1 MGPPLDPGAPVWG
14 HWVSISTRPWRLWR
28 RENVPYSASKATGCG
43 FPAARGKVTPTSGV
57 LLIGHKVRAALPN
70 LFRGR
75 RASVT
80 GTAALPKAVIVATG
94 LYTPPFSVSN
104 TELVEAFNAYVERFN
119 AANAEA
125 IAAGEVVA
133 LAPSSPEF
141 IEKASGIKARYVM
154 DKAGIID
161 PEVMRP
167 ILPER
172 SNDEISILAEMAV
185 EAARQAIARWG
196 KPVSEIG
203 AVICAASNMQRA
215 YPAMAI
221 EVQQALG
228 IEGFAFDMN
237 VACSSATFGIK
248 TAADFIATGSAKA
261 VLMVNPEI
269 CSGHLNFTD
278 RDSHF
283 IFGDVA
289 TAVILEDESQ
299 ATGGWEILGTRL
311 KTEFS
316 NNIRNNFGFLN
327 RTAPEGIGAKDKLF
341 VQEGRKV
348 FREVVPMVS
357 QMIVEHA
364 GDIGVDPTGL
374 KRLWLHQANINMN
387 DLIARKVLGRDPE
400 PGENV
405 IILDTYA
412 NTSSAGS
419 IIAFHTANDDFA
431 PGETGLICSFGAGYS
446 AGTVFVRKR

>member
-1 MGPPLDPGAPVWG
+1 MPQ
-14 HWVSISTRPWRLWR
+14 
-28 RENVPYSASKATGCG
+28 
-43 FPAARGKVTPTSGV
+43 
-57 LLIGHKVRAALPN
+57 
-70 LFRGR
+70 
-75 RASVT
+75 
-80 GTAALPKAVIVATG
+80 AVIAATG
-94 LYTPPFSVSN
+94 LYTPPQSLSN
-104 TELVEAFNAYVERFN
+104 AELVETFNAYVERFN

-125 IAAGEVVA
+125 IAAGATTA
-133 LAPSSPEF
+133 LTPSSVDF
-141 IEKASGIKARYVM
+141 IEKASGIKSRYVV
-154 DKAGIID
+154 DKTGLVD
-161 PEVMRP
+161 PDVMRP
-167 ILPER
+167 NIPER
-172 SNDEISILAEMAV
+172 SNEEISVLAEMAV
-185 EAARQAIARWG
+185 AAARQAVERWG
-196 KPVSEIG
+196 KPASEIG

-248 TAADFIATGSAKA
+248 TAADFVASGSAKA

-269 CSGHLNFTD
+269 CSGHLNFRD

-289 TAVILEDESQ
+289 TAVIVEDAAQ
-299 ATGGWEILGTRL
+299 APSSGPGAGWEILGTRL
-311 KTEFS
+311 KTQFS

-327 RTAPEGIGAKDKLF
+327 RAAPDGVGAADKLF

-357 QMIVEHA
+357 EMIVEHA
-364 GDIGVDPTGL
+364 NDIGVDPRAL

-387 DLIARKVLGRDPE
+387 DMIGRKVLGRDPE

-405 IILDTYA
+405 IILDEFA

-419 IIAFHTANDDFA
+419 IIAFHRANDDFA
-431 PGETGLICSFGAGYS
+431 AGETGLICSFGAGYS

>member
-1 MGPPLDPGAPVWG
+1 MTD
-14 HWVSISTRPWRLWR
+14 
-28 RENVPYSASKATGCG
+28 
-43 FPAARGKVTPTSGV
+43 AA
-57 LLIGHKVRAALPN
+57 IA
-70 LFRGR
+70 
-75 RASVT
+75 
-80 GTAALPKAVIVATG
+80 ATG
-94 LYTPPFSVSN
+94 LYTPPFSLSN
-104 TELVEAFNAYVERFN
+104 AELVETFNAYVERFN
-119 AANAEA
+119 AANADA
-125 IAAGEVVA
+125 IAAGEIQA
-133 LAPSSPEF
+133 LTPSSAEF
-141 IEKASGIKARYVM
+141 IEKASGIKARYVV
-154 DKAGIID
+154 DKTGLVD
-161 PEVMRP
+161 PDVMRP
-167 ILPER
+167 HIPER
-172 SNDEISILAEMAV
+172 SNEELSVLAEIAV
-185 EAARQAIARWG
+185 AAAKDAIAAWG
-196 KPVSEIG
+196 KPASQID

-248 TAADFIATGSAKA
+248 TAADFVTSGSARA

-269 CSGHLNFTD
+269 CSGHLNFRD

-289 TAVILEDESQ
+289 TAVIVERAEDAQ
-299 ATGGWEILGTRL
+299 GGWDIVGTRL
-311 KTEFS
+311 KTQFS

-327 RTAPEGIGAKDKLF
+327 RAAPEGIGQADKLF

-357 QMIVEHA
+357 EMIVEHA
-364 GDIGVDPTGL
+364 QDLGLDPTAL

-387 DLIARKVLGRDPE
+387 EMIGKRVLGREPA

-405 IILDTYA
+405 IILDEFA

-419 IIAFHTANDDFA
+419 IIAFHRANDDFA
-431 PGETGLICSFGAGYS
+431 AGETGLICSFGAGYS